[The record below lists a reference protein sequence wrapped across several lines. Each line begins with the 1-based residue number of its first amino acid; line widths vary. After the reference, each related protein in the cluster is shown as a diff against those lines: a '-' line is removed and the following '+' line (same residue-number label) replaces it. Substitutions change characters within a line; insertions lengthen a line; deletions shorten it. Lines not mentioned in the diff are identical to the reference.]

1 MKNIHRQLLDH
12 LQSGERVVLA
22 TVVKTSGST
31 PQKPGSSALFGEKG
45 LITGTVGGGQM
56 EGDVSQIAQHA
67 IISEISGQYYFN
79 LDTNPEAAG
88 AICGGEAEVLVDAN
102 PELHKEALEEMAL
115 ALSKG
120 EDGYLCTMVSKDE
133 GIRRSIERIW
143 VKQGGKQKS
152 PDGISSQTWQAING
166 YLSSETGK
174 GFKELPPLSEGGI
187 QNVFIESIEPM
198 PHLVIAGA
206 GHVGRALAH
215 LASLLD
221 FEITI
226 IDDRSEFANIANI
239 PDADHF
245 IVKDIGLAISN
256 LEYRPN
262 TYMVI
267 VTRGHSNDAEA
278 LKACI
283 NSGLTYIGMIGS
295 KQKVAILKK
304 RFIEDGLAT
313 EEQWAKIH
321 TPIGIPIGSL
331 TVQEIACSIAAQLVQ
346 KRSKNQTRDA

>member
-1 MKNIHRQLLDH
+1 
-12 LQSGERVVLA
+12 
-22 TVVKTSGST
+22 
-31 PQKPGSSALFGEKG
+31 
-45 LITGTVGGGQM
+45 M

-67 IISEISGQYYFN
+67 IISGISGQYYFN
-79 LDTNPEAAG
+79 LDTDPEEAG
-88 AICGGEAEVLVDAN
+88 SICGGEAEVLVDAN
-102 PELHKEALEEMAL
+102 PELHRKALEEMAL

-120 EDGYLCTMVSKDE
+120 ENGHLCTLVSREE
-133 GIRRSIERIW
+133 GMRRSVERIW
-143 VKQGGKQKS
+143 IKQGGKQKN
-152 PDGISSQTWQAING
+152 PAGISSQTWQAING

-174 GFKELPPLSEGGI
+174 GFKELPPLSEGKI
-187 QNVFIESIEPM
+187 QAVFIESIEPM

-226 IDDRSEFANIANI
+226 IDDRPEFANMANI

-245 IVKDIGLAISN
+245 IVKDIGLAISD
-256 LEYRPN
+256 LEHRKN

-267 VTRGHSNDAEA
+267 VTRGHSKDAEA

-283 NSGLTYIGMIGS
+283 DSGLTYIGMIGS

-313 EEQWAKIH
+313 EEQWAKVH
-321 TPIGIPIGSL
+321 TPIGIPIGSV

-346 KRSKNQTRDA
+346 KRSKNQT